1 VIAISE
7 TLNKKER
14 KNIWQRFDGDYLCT
28 PQTKKAV
35 SSLRM

>member
-14 KNIWQRFDGDYLCT
+14 KNIWQRFGGGYLCT
-28 PQTKKAV
+28 PQMKKAV
-35 SSLRM
+35 SSLKM